1 MSEFEELTTR
11 ALALPAKG
19 RAELA
24 ELLIQSLEETDDKDL
39 KAAWLAE
46 IHRRDQDI
54 RAGADVTKPA
64 DQVLPE
70 AHEHLRRLK

>member
-39 KAAWLAE
+39 KAAWLVE
-46 IHRRDQDI
+46 IKKSELGPLSQSQP
-54 RAGADVTKPA
+54 TKCFEKHVNTSDA
-64 DQVLPE
+64 
-70 AHEHLRRLK
+70 